1 MKYEIKTGVYGRGSL
16 KAGEWSKYEIRGKF
30 KIRKNS
36 RKENQTMMEMIK
48 KKIMTDVGVEAEIWK
63 VGYISLDRVNKYGS
77 ITICLYVSETAS
89 KYIYSIV
96 EPILSPEVFD
106 TYFENG
112 GDVIENAELFMIDN
126 CDLFKEE
133 QQEE

>member
-1 MKYEIKTGVYGRGSL
+1 
-16 KAGEWSKYEIRGKF
+16 
-30 KIRKNS
+30 
-36 RKENQTMMEMIK
+36 MIK
-48 KKIMTDVGVEAEIWK
+48 KKIMTDLGVEAEIWR

-77 ITICLYVSETAS
+77 ITMCLYVSETAS

-106 TYFENG
+106 AYFENG

>member
-1 MKYEIKTGVYGRGSL
+1 
-16 KAGEWSKYEIRGKF
+16 
-30 KIRKNS
+30 
-36 RKENQTMMEMIK
+36 MIK
-48 KKIMTDVGVEAEIWK
+48 KKIMTDLGVEAEIWK

-112 GDVIENAELFMIDN
+112 GDVIENAELFMMDN

>member
-1 MKYEIKTGVYGRGSL
+1 
-16 KAGEWSKYEIRGKF
+16 
-30 KIRKNS
+30 
-36 RKENQTMMEMIK
+36 MIK
-48 KKIMTDVGVEAEIWK
+48 KKIMTDLGVEAEIWK

-77 ITICLYVSETAS
+77 ITMCLYVSETAS

-112 GDVIENAELFMIDN
+112 GDVIENAELFMMDN

>member
-1 MKYEIKTGVYGRGSL
+1 
-16 KAGEWSKYEIRGKF
+16 
-30 KIRKNS
+30 
-36 RKENQTMMEMIK
+36 MIK
-48 KKIMTDVGVEAEIWK
+48 KKIMTDLGVEAEIWK

>member
-1 MKYEIKTGVYGRGSL
+1 
-16 KAGEWSKYEIRGKF
+16 
-30 KIRKNS
+30 
-36 RKENQTMMEMIK
+36 MIK
-48 KKIMTDVGVEAEIWK
+48 KKIMTDLGVEAEIWK

-112 GDVIENAELFMIDN
+112 GDVIENAELFMMDN
-126 CDLFKEE
+126 CVLFKDE
-133 QQEE
+133 QEE